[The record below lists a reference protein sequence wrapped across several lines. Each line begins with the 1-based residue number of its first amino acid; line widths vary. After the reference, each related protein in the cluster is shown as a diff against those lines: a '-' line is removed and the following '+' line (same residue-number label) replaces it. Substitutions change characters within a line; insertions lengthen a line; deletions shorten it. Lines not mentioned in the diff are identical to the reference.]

1 MKKDLIKLL
10 ENEEFVDKI
19 LKMET
24 YESAK
29 DEFKSKGV
37 ELTEK
42 EFSEIKD
49 TYGKVTE
56 TLKKLDDD
64 TLEQLS
70 GGGLGLFGGD
80 NNNGGNGKP
89 PQPTLQEAKNTA
101 LTLLWQAAPGFV
113 GKILGFVD
121 AKTEESR
128 ANTEALRRSNNSNM
142 GVILGTA
149 AGTVALTVIARKIWK
164 QRKSKSKN

>member
-56 TLKKLDDD
+56 TLKELDDD

-70 GGGLGLFGGD
+70 GGGND
-80 NNNGGNGKP
+80 K
-89 PQPTLQEAKNTA
+89 QAKFWNTVYEVGA
-101 LTLLWQAAPGFV
+101 QMAPGFF